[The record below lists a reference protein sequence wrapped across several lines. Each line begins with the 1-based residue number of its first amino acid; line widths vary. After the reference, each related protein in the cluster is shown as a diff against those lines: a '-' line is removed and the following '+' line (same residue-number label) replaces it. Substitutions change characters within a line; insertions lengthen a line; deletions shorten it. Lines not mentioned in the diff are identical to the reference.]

1 MLVGALQSARRAKPT
16 VVAPATVEIVVAAED
31 LQANR
36 TVRASSITVKEVL
49 RSEAP
54 EGFISDGIRVIGKVL
69 AVSLLKGE
77 PITSAHL
84 QATGEVARVAHVI
97 PEGKG
102 LLSLSVPADHAAGG
116 LVMAGSIVDVMASVR
131 EPDSKKVLHGCLLER
146 VQVWAVGRQTLLP
159 AETPEKGKEKGASVR
174 RVASGGAISLLLDEE
189 QQRLL
194 LMAQYLGATISIVLR
209 NPEDTASRAG
219 AVEFLLKL
227 EDIWRRV
234 VSNPRSD
241 EGQEIGTPTGP
252 PPSEGHADDGKEE
265 TPPPAGQ
272 EIVGLVKAMKDAE
285 GMVLAVTLTAP
296 KGTEYAVAIDGGKG
310 RELGDKMDG
319 KKVVA
324 RGVVTQ
330 TEKPR
335 PKWAVEEIRGGKSTS
350 KDFELPVEGQAYDL
364 GLVVLDYREWKTSDV
379 EGVAGQTGPGRAEP
393 NNKNQNLGKQGA
405 SGNGGKPDV
414 HAHHLDW

>member
-1 MLVGALQSARRAKPT
+1 MRSAGRAKPT
-16 VVAPATVEIVVAAED
+16 VVAPPTVEIVVAAED

-36 TVRASSITVKEVL
+36 IVRASSITIKKVL

-54 EGFISDGIRVIGKVL
+54 EGFVADGIRVVGKLL

-84 QATGEVARVAHVI
+84 QATGEVARLPHLV
-97 PEGKG
+97 PEGHG
-102 LLSLSVPADHAAGG
+102 LLSLSVATDHAAGG
-116 LVMAGSIVDVMASVR
+116 LVVAGAIVDVMASVK

-159 AETPEKGKEKGASVR
+159 AETQEKGKEKGASVR
-174 RVASGGAISLLLDEE
+174 RVASGGPITLLLDEE

-194 LMAQYLGATISIVLR
+194 LMAQYLAANIAIVLR
-209 NPEDTASRAG
+209 NPEDTTSRAG

-234 VSNPRSD
+234 ISNPKEEED
-241 EGQEIGTPTGP
+241 QEVGTPTGP
-252 PPSEGHADDGKEE
+252 PPSEDPTDDGKQE
-265 TPPPAGQ
+265 TPYPAGQ

-296 KGTEYAVAIDGGKG
+296 KGTEYRVDINGGKG

-324 RGVVTQ
+324 RGVVTR
-330 TEKPR
+330 TEKPGD
-335 PKWAVEEIRGGKSTS
+335 KWVVVEIRGGKSTS

-364 GLVVLDYREWKTSDV
+364 GLVVLDYREWKASDV
-379 EGVAGQTGPGRAEP
+379 EGVAGQIGPGRPEP
-393 NNKNQNLGKQGA
+393 NKKNQNVGKQGA
-405 SGNGGKPDV
+405 FGNGGKPDV